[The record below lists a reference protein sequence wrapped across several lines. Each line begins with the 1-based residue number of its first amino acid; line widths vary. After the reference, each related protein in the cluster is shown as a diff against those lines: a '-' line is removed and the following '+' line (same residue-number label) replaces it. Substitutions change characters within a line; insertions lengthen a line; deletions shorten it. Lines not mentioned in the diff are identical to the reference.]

1 MKTHATR
8 TRSAETNPIGK
19 RLAAGL
25 AAVVLFGLPVVPAES
40 HHSFAM
46 YDQSI
51 ERTFTGKLV
60 RFIIGAN
67 HSQFI
72 FNVVDEGGNV
82 VTGDD
87 GNLLQWGVETGPA
100 STLARQGITVES
112 FPIDTIFTTT
122 LNPLR
127 DGRNFGAMRGGII
140 MCGVTMPAGGCTA
153 ETGESYGN

>member
-1 MKTHATR
+1 MRKTKAMR
-8 TRSAETNPIGK
+8 ASSP
-19 RLAAGL
+19 AAWTT
-25 AAVVLFGLPVVPAES
+25 AAIAAIALVGSVAVPALS

-51 ERTFTGKLV
+51 ERTYTGKLV

-72 FNVVDEGGNV
+72 FDVVDQGGNV
-82 VTGDD
+82 MMGDG
-87 GNLLQWGVETGPA
+87 GNPVQWGVETGPA

-112 FPIDTIFTTT
+112 FPIGTIFTVS

-127 DGRNFGAMRGGII
+127 DGRNFGAMRGSLIL
-140 MCGVTMPAGGCTA
+140 CGMTMPAGGCTA
-153 ETGESYGN
+153 QTGKSFGG